1 MFTSC
6 DLYDRYL
13 EQLQVCT
20 VPFISFGKKKY
31 CQGQVITVSCYQD
44 NSQVKQLLTQ
54 SDGTGK
60 VLVVDGGGCISH
72 ALLGDLIAEAALQN
86 NWQGIIIN
94 GAIRDAGAL
103 SQLDIHIKALAKV
116 PRKTDRKGQG
126 ITDTTCH
133 FGSVD
138 FIPEHWLCSDDEGLI
153 TSESCITLSDE

>member
-1 MFTSC
+1 MLTSC

-20 VPFISFGKKKY
+20 SPLVSFGGVKY
-31 CQGQVITVSCYQD
+31 CQGQLVTVSCYQD
-44 NSQVKQLLTQ
+44 NSQVKQRLTQ

-72 ALLGDLIAEAALQN
+72 ALLGDVIAEAALAN

-94 GAIRDAGAL
+94 GAIRDVGAL
-103 SQLDIHIKALAKV
+103 SQLNIHIKALATV

-126 ITDTTCH
+126 MIDTTFH

-138 FIPEHWLCSDDEGLI
+138 FIPGHWLCSDDEGLV
-153 TSESCITLSDE
+153 TSEAPITLRGE